1 MAIKYTIY
9 TYRCPRCRA
18 DIGRRFG
25 LISTLTITCPS
36 CQSKV
41 RLDSNVIAQNWG
53 FNFAW
58 VSGLLI
64 WLALGIA
71 VIANPQF
78 AAMIGNKTFPA
89 ATLQNRVVIALICS
103 IPALLAGLIIGGV
116 GMLLGTI
123 VALGEAREENS
134 TTLPAN
140 DNFSPMPSPTA
151 AAQPPKPPRRSLLV
165 RAFFVLLWP
174 MVFFCAAAVVLGAVL
189 RATAEETE
197 PAAVVPASTVALV
210 GSPLG
215 QGPLITATSL
225 MSDQARAQALKEKEA
240 KRGEKTA
247 PWLVLGTLAV
257 FILGCVGFLPGTG
270 GKIKGL
276 SASAHTDAAHRPDAP
291 RRQRRSLIV
300 RGLFAV
306 LWPVLFFV
314 ASAITMSALAGAF
327 SAETGALQQ
336 QLHQQSAQKH
346 TGWIFVVSF
355 VLFVLGCCGVLPFT
369 AATKK
374 VETTRP
380 VVSAH

>member
-197 PAAVVPASTVALV
+197 LASVVPASTVALV

-215 QGPLITATSL
+215 QGPLIMATSL

-257 FILGCVGFLPGTG
+257 FIPGCVGFLPGTG

-306 LWPVLFFV
+306 LWPVLFFL
-314 ASAITMSALAGAF
+314 AAAITVSALAGAY
-327 SAETGALQQ
+327 SAETDALQQ

-374 VETTRP
+374 VHREE
-380 VVSAH
+380 